1 MSPPEAAAP
10 PERGAPALAVAAWV
24 ERGVDRAGRAAAW
37 LTLAI
42 AGLMAANV
50 LLRYGFS
57 IGSVWAQELEWHL
70 LAPLVLVGMTYALQ
84 KGDHVRVDVFYAR
97 YPPRAQAAVD
107 LLSAVLA
114 VAIAVLVI
122 RYSIGYVNQSYSIG
136 EISSDPGGLT
146 HRWLLKALIPMG
158 FALFA
163 LQAAAQG
170 VQAAMRLAGPGA
182 AEAAATRPP
191 Q

>member
-1 MSPPEAAAP
+1 MPQLFPG
-10 PERGAPALAVAAWV
+10 GAPARAVVAWV
-24 ERGVDRAGRAAAW
+24 ERSVDLAGRAAAW

-42 AGLMAANV
+42 AALMAANV

-84 KGDHVRVDVFYAR
+84 KGDHVRVDVFYAH

-107 LLSAVLA
+107 LLSALLA
-114 VAIAVLVI
+114 VAIAVLVV
-122 RYSIGYVNQSYSIG
+122 RYSIGYVEQSYSIG

-146 HRWLLKALIPMG
+146 HRWLLKALIPLG
-158 FALFA
+158 FALFG

-170 VQAAMRLAGPGA
+170 VQAALRLAGPGA
-182 AEAAATRPP
+182 REAAATRPP